1 MRRRLLARQVAVGLA
16 SFTGSFA
23 SVQGVLADTTGGTT
37 AGAPAPAAISPATTG
52 GSPARP
58 LGQTAPPVLSAPSP
72 YPIGPA
78 GWVFPLYPLG
88 RVASTAT
95 WSLDQ
100 GVDLGGND
108 NQCGPRLLELAVA
121 DGTIVYQ
128 GLDGFGAQAPVL
140 LIERGPDQGRY
151 VYYGHASPSLAPV
164 GTHVTAGQPIAQV
177 GCGKVGISVAP
188 HLEIGMLATAKTN
201 PQELP
206 SAGETSG
213 ETLARLTSAYRA
225 ATSARA
231 KDAKAK
237 RRRVK
242 RPRSTGS
249 G

>member
-37 AGAPAPAAISPATTG
+37 AGAPAPTAVSPTTAG
-52 GSPARP
+52 GSPAGP
-58 LGQTAPPVLSAPSP
+58 LGPTAPPVLPARSP
-72 YPIGPA
+72 YPTGAA

-100 GVDLGGND
+100 GVDLGGNAD
-108 NQCGPRLLELAVA
+108 QCGPRLLELAVA
-121 DGTIVYQ
+121 DGTIVHE

-164 GTHVTAGQPIAQV
+164 GTHVSAGQPIAEV
-177 GCGKVGISVAP
+177 GCGKVGISMAP
-188 HLEIGMLATAKTN
+188 HLEIGMLATGKTN
-201 PQELP
+201 PEELP
-206 SAGETSG
+206 SVGLTSG
-213 ETLARLTSAYRA
+213 ETLARLTSAYRTA
-225 ATSARA
+225 VSARA
-231 KDAKAK
+231 KAARAKGRPA
-237 RRRVK
+237 K
-242 RPRSTGS
+242 RPRSAGLR
-249 G
+249 